1 MTNIGTASFLFNLI
15 TSRIA
20 SKSNIEPTA
29 AMMTAANDAVGIH
42 LKSIVSKKV
51 WISQQYLK
59 FSANKRAEIRTATAV
74 IIFPN

>member
-29 AMMTAANDAVGIH
+29 AIITAARDAVGIH
-42 LKSIVSKKV
+42 LKPMLSRAI
-51 WISQQYLK
+51 WIS
-59 FSANKRAEIRTATAV
+59 SVPEI
-74 IIFPN
+74 FGKQKS

>member
-42 LKSIVSKKV
+42 LKSIVSKKR
-51 WISQQYLK
+51 YLT
-59 FSANKRAEIRTATAV
+59 NKST
-74 IIFPN
+74 